1 MAATQDIKRNR
12 TISQNTVVNILGLL
26 VVSLIIIAF
35 AFSPIFVLRNINV
48 TGNQFVSTEEIC
60 RIASIYDGE
69 NMFQLETDEIRET
82 LLKDLRIE
90 QVNIRRK
97 FPSALDIEITERIP
111 LAVVPCDYGYLDIGK
126 DGTVLAAHRT
136 LSEMPVP
143 LVTGVELADLFVG
156 DKVENSN
163 LQPVLDYLDLLDDF
177 SRKQLSEI
185 SIGNPEHIVAYTNN
199 SVQIRI
205 GKMERL
211 DEKADITKNFIAE
224 LQTAKYPIEY
234 IDFQYASPFIKFKDY
249 K

>member
-1 MAATQDIKRNR
+1 MAATQEIKSNR

-48 TGNQFVSTEEIC
+48 TGNQFVSNEEIC
-60 RIASIYDGE
+60 RIASIHEGE

-111 LAVVPCDYGYLDIGK
+111 LAIVPCDYGYLDIGK
-126 DGTVLAAHRT
+126 DGTVLSAHRT

-143 LVTGVELADLFVG
+143 LVTGVKLEDLFVG
-156 DKVENSN
+156 DKVAEDN
-163 LQPVLDYLDLLDDF
+163 LQQVLTYLDLLDDF

-185 SIGNPEHIVAYTNN
+185 SIDNPEHVIAYTNN

-205 GKMERL
+205 GKMENL
-211 DEKADITKNFIAE
+211 DEKADITKNFVAE

-234 IDFQYASPFIKFKDY
+234 IDFQYSSPFIKFKNY